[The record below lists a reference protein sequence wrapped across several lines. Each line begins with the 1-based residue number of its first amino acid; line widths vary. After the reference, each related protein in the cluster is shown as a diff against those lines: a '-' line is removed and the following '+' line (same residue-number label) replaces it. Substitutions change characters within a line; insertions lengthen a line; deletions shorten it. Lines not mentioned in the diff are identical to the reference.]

1 MPYYLGKHNGTLTL
15 FHWPHTPTKESHG
28 HLYAAVIG
36 PFRSRV
42 GAQYFA
48 RYGRNNPHLRTAG
61 DAERLAR
68 ADPRMDE
75 ALAEESL
82 STEDLAVAQEC
93 AAQDQAEATS
103 FHPRQAIPAG
113 NFLQPKES
121 SHAQLV

>member
-1 MPYYLGKHNGTLTL
+1 MPYYLGKRNGTLTL
-15 FHWPHTPTKESHG
+15 FHCPRPPTKESHG

-36 PFRSRV
+36 PFQSRV
-42 GAQYFA
+42 GAHYFA
-48 RYGRNNPHLRTAG
+48 RYGQNNPHLRTAG

-75 ALAEESL
+75 AIAAESL
-82 STEDLAVAQEC
+82 SVEDLAVALEC

-103 FHPRQAIPAG
+103 SHPRQASPAG
-113 NFLQPKES
+113 NFFQPKES